1 MQVLLKKQCK
11 AKKEAGEGWK
21 ITASSLS
28 SLKKK
33 HLKQEKLVLDLF
45 IYRKIIFF
53 RK

>member
-33 HLKQEKLVLDLF
+33 KKLVLDLF

>member
-33 HLKQEKLVLDLF
+33 K
-45 IYRKIIFF
+45 KISFRPVYLQKNNFF
-53 RK
+53 